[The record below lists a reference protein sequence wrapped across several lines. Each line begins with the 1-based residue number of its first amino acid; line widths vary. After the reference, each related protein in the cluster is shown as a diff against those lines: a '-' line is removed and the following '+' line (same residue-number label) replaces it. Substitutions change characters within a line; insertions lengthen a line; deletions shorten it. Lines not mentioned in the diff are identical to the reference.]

1 MVLENLIVLANWGIR
16 AALQDMADNDVFYYV
31 IPFLLIFA
39 LVYAILAKSNIF
51 GAENKGPV
59 VVISLCVGA
68 LSLVGNVFPDFVQIV
83 FAKAG
88 VGLSLFLVAL
98 IFVGL
103 FWSDED
109 AKVNWVKLAALIFG
123 IIVFLVVMFSS
134 MSTANFVGSWFW
146 NEYGSPIIVLLLLA
160 LIIWG
165 ITAGGGSS
173 GGSSTPNAPRAPGAG

>member
-39 LVYAILAKSNIF
+39 LVYAILIKSGIF
-51 GAENKGPV
+51 GSENKGPI

-68 LSLVGNVFPDFVQIV
+68 LSLVGNVVPDFFQIV

-103 FWSDED
+103 FWSGDDE
-109 AKVNWVKLAALIFG
+109 KVKWVKLAALIFG

-134 MSTANFVGSWFW
+134 MSTANFAGSWFW
-146 NEYGSPIIVLLLLA
+146 NEYGSPIVVLLLLG

-165 ITAGGGSS
+165 ITAGGSS
-173 GGSSTPNAPRAPGAG
+173 SSTSEDPKTPKAPGAG